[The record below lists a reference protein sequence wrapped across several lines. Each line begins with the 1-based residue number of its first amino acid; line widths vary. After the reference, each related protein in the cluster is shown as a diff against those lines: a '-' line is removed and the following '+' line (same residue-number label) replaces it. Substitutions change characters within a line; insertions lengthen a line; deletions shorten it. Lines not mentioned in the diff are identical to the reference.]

1 MKVPSVSIKPPQP
14 SSGGEGVVGSGG
26 DCVVGSGGDEVGASG
41 SDDVVVSGE
50 DAGLNNN
57 LGNY

>member
-26 DCVVGSGGDEVGASG
+26 DCVVSWG